1 MGSARALNK
10 TKNMYIKNNIDE
22 TFIKQFA
29 TLGINNENDII
40 TILNGFDQIAEIG
53 YAWYVNNQVINH
65 NAYDKDSK
73 K

>member
-1 MGSARALNK
+1 MF
-10 TKNMYIKNNIDE
+10 IKNNIDE

-53 YAWYVNNQVINH
+53 YAWYVNNIVKNH
-65 NAYDKDSK
+65 KVYDKESQN
-73 K
+73 

>member
-10 TKNMYIKNNIDE
+10 TINMFIKNNIDE
-22 TFIKQFA
+22 TFIKLFA

-53 YAWYVNNQVINH
+53 YAWYVNNIVKNH
-65 NAYDKDSK
+65 KVYDKESQN
-73 K
+73 

>member
-1 MGSARALNK
+1 MF
-10 TKNMYIKNNIDE
+10 IKNNIDE

-53 YAWYVNNQVINH
+53 YAWYVNNKANKM
-65 NAYDKDSK
+65 NNND
-73 K
+73 

>member
-1 MGSARALNK
+1 MGSATARNK
-10 TKNMYIKNNIDE
+10 NHKMFLKNHIDE
-22 TFIKQFA
+22 TFVLQCA
-29 TLGINNENDII
+29 ALGINNENDII

>member
-1 MGSARALNK
+1 MF
-10 TKNMYIKNNIDE
+10 IKNNIDE

-53 YAWYVNNQVINH
+53 YAWYVNNIVKNH
-65 NAYDKDSK
+65 KVYDKESK